1 MWSKYYFNE
10 NNLVKVNFSGNIADK
25 DDYNNFINQWKD
37 LYSEKKN
44 FSFVFDTI
52 NTSFV
57 NPYYSY
63 LMACFIKELKKET
76 KQYLNFSVIIVKN
89 YAIRAL
95 LNIIFA
101 IQKPVAPVFLI
112 NNNDINKEIIS
123 EILNVNSEEELK
135 ILVENNKTKFSI
147 VNV

>member
-1 MWSKYYFNE
+1 MWSNYYFNE
-10 NNLVKVNFSGNIADK
+10 SNLVKVNFSGNIADTN
-25 DDYNNFINQWKD
+25 DFNNFINQWRD
-37 LYSEKKN
+37 LYAEKRE

-63 LMACFIKELKKET
+63 LMASFIKELKKET

-89 YAIRAL
+89 YTIRVL

-112 NNNDINKEIIS
+112 NNNDSNKEVIN

-135 ILVENNKTKFSI
+135 TLVENNKTKFSI

>member
-1 MWSKYYFNE
+1 MWSNYYFNE
-10 NNLVKVNFSGNIADK
+10 SNLVKVNFSGNIANTNDF
-25 DDYNNFINQWKD
+25 NNFINQWKD
-37 LYSEKKN
+37 LYSEKRE
-44 FSFVFDTI
+44 FSFIFDTI

-63 LMACFIKELKKET
+63 LMASFIKELKKET

-89 YAIRAL
+89 YAIRVL

-101 IQKPVAPVFLI
+101 MQKPVAPVFLI
-112 NNNDINKEIIS
+112 NNNDDNNEVIN
-123 EILNVNSEEELK
+123 EILNVTSEDELK
-135 ILVENNKTKFSI
+135 TLVENNKTKFSI

>member
-1 MWSKYYFNE
+1 MWSNYYFNE
-10 NNLVKVNFSGNIADK
+10 SNLVKVNFSGNIADT
-25 DDYNNFINQWKD
+25 DDFNNFINQWKD
-37 LYSEKKN
+37 LYAEKKE

-63 LMACFIKELKKET
+63 LMASFIKELKKET

-89 YAIRAL
+89 YAIRVL

-112 NNNDINKEIIS
+112 NNNDSNKEIIN

-135 ILVENNKTKFSI
+135 TLVENNKTKFSI

>member
-1 MWSKYYFNE
+1 MWSNYYFNE
-10 NNLVKVNFSGNIADK
+10 SNLVKVNFNGNISDTN
-25 DDYNNFINQWKD
+25 DFNNFINQWRD
-37 LYSEKKN
+37 LYAEKKE

-63 LMACFIKELKKET
+63 LMASFIKELKKET

-89 YAIRAL
+89 YAIRCL

-112 NNNDINKEIIS
+112 NNNNDNNEVIS

-135 ILVENNKTKFSI
+135 TLVENNKTKFSI